1 MIRDLRDALLS
12 LGGATVMVA
21 LAGLA
26 LDNSI
31 ILNIGLKSAG
41 GVLLAYGAVALIV
54 AVANVVKVAKAVSK

>member
-1 MIRDLRDALLS
+1 MIRDLRDALLAF
-12 LGGATVMVA
+12 GGATVMVA

-26 LDNSI
+26 LDNNL

-54 AVANVVKVAKAVSK
+54 AVANVVTVVKAVSK